1 MRSRPLL
8 RSNRFRRGGAA
19 VLAMLFLVLMTT
31 LSVAMFSATT
41 LNVQTAANLSD
52 LDRARA
58 AAESGLR
65 WQELRLDQLRPR
77 SSVGSLTASDA
88 NALWSQLRTAL
99 INDFNSL
106 PWPGAGTLTTGA
118 NFVQTSGM
126 PLDSEGA
133 AFALR
138 IEKLPGYS
146 TDPDDENYRH
156 FIRVTSTGIVNAGS
170 SRETRRSLSLTYTL
184 DKKVR
189 FAVIGRVPIQLGRNT
204 IVEGPVAMATANKYP
219 PLLVLSDFR
228 HLTPALTAR
237 VEAFDAFLKARPGNW
252 DNRISIT
259 ESGDYA
265 AALAAGY
272 EDVNGDYYIDEYDLF
287 LDFFDSDNDGA
298 ITRVEFTNPTTGKLY
313 DSELFAAIDS
323 LGGPQYAGDTPRSGF
338 NDGRIDNDD
347 LYAKISGQVRL
358 ATTSNAWSSNLA
370 SSGKTIDDMIN
381 GPIAAT
387 EAGQAPV
394 RFGASSSDFIDL
406 LPSNF
411 NTSSFKART
420 GSAAGPTSKTATV
433 IANTTVTAADA
444 NGGTVVER
452 TPYGSTSWQATYRR
466 PVFRN
471 MTFRNC
477 RFPRGLN
484 ALFENC
490 TFEGVTFVELET
502 NITTSS
508 GATTT
513 NPNDGMNWSKRM
525 ISGSFSNNTTLTSTN
540 SHGFNRGNN
549 FRFND
554 CTFRG
559 PLASD
564 VPTAYTHFTNS
575 WEFTGATRFDNQ
587 VDATAT
593 IVAPQTNI
601 EMGSFTN
608 PELAPSTLVG
618 VVVAG
623 NIDIRGTSVV
633 DGSIIVT
640 GDGAGNTTLGWFGP
654 SDSST
659 DATAMPEG
667 GFGRL
672 NIRYNPHRALPDGI
686 DTKVEIRPVL
696 ATFTEAVHQ

>member
-1 MRSRPLL
+1 MRNRNLIPPP
-8 RSNRFRRGGAA
+8 RFRRGGAA

-31 LSVAMFSATT
+31 LSVAMFSTTT
-41 LNVQTAANLSD
+41 LNVQTSANLSD

-65 WQELRLDQLRPR
+65 WQEYRLHQLRPR
-77 SSVGSLTASDA
+77 SSVGSLTAADA
-88 NALWSQLRTAL
+88 EALWSELRASL
-99 INDFNSL
+99 VNDFNSL
-106 PWPGAGTLTTGA
+106 PWPGAGTVTTGPD
-118 NFVQTSGM
+118 FVQTTGM
-126 PLDSEGA
+126 PIDSEGA
-133 AFALR
+133 SFAIR
-138 IEKLPGYS
+138 VEKLPGYS
-146 TDPDDENYRH
+146 TNPDDDDYRH
-156 FIRVTSTGIVNAGS
+156 FIRVTSTGIINAGS
-170 SRETRRSLSLTYTL
+170 SRETRRSISLTYTL

-204 IVEGPVAMATANKYP
+204 LVEGPVAMATANKYP
-219 PLLVLSDFR
+219 PLLALSDFR
-228 HLTPALTAR
+228 HLTPTLTQR
-237 VEAFDAFLKARPGNW
+237 VEAFDAFLKTHPGNW
-252 DNRISIT
+252 DNRVSVA
-259 ESGDYA
+259 ESGDWNDA
-265 AALAAGY
+265 ISAGY
-272 EDVNGDYYIDEYDLF
+272 EDVNGDFFIDEYDLF
-287 LDFFDSDNDGA
+287 LEAFDADGDGA
-298 ITRVEFTNPTTGKLY
+298 ITLAEFTNPATGEPY
-313 DSELFAAIDS
+313 DRDLFAAIDS
-323 LGGPQYAGDTPRSGF
+323 LGGPLYDGDTPRPGYS
-338 NDGRIDNDD
+338 DGQIDNDD
-347 LYAKISGQVRL
+347 LYAKISGQAKL
-358 ATTSNAWSSNLA
+358 ATTSSAWASNLA
-370 SSGKTIDDMIN
+370 GSGKTIDDMIN
-381 GPIAAT
+381 GPIAVT
-387 EAGQAPV
+387 EVGESPV
-394 RFGASSSDFIDL
+394 RFGADGSEFIDL

-411 NTSSFKART
+411 NTSSFRNRT
-420 GSAAGPTSKTATV
+420 GSAAGAAIKTATL

-452 TPYGSTSWQATYRR
+452 TPYGSTSWQATYQR

-477 RFPRGLN
+477 RFPKGVN

-513 NPNDGMNWSKRM
+513 SASAGMTWSKRM
-525 ISGSFSNNTTLTSTN
+525 ISGSFSSNTTLTSSN

-608 PELAPSTLVG
+608 PEAAPSTLVG

-686 DTKVEIRPVL
+686 DVKVEIRPVVS
-696 ATFTEAVHQ
+696 TFSESVNP

>member
-1 MRSRPLL
+1 MGNRDLIRPH
-8 RSNRFRRGGAA
+8 RFRRGGAA

-31 LSVAMFSATT
+31 LSVAMFSTAT
-41 LNVQTAANLSD
+41 LNVQTSANLSD

-65 WQELRLDQLRPR
+65 WNEFRLNLLRP
-77 SSVGSLTASDA
+77 STAVGSLTASDA
-88 NALWSQLRTAL
+88 DALWSQLRTSL
-99 INDFNSL
+99 VNDLNAL
-106 PWPGAGTLTTGA
+106 PWPGAGTVSSGDD
-118 NFVQTSGM
+118 FVEASGV
-126 PLDSEGA
+126 PLDSEGT

-146 TDPDDENYRH
+146 TDPDDEDYRH
-156 FIRVTSTGIVNAGS
+156 FIRVTSTGIANAGS
-170 SRETRRSLSLTYTL
+170 SRETRRSISLTYTL

-204 IVEGPVAMATANKYP
+204 IVEGPVAMATASKYP
-219 PLLVLSDFR
+219 PLLALSDFR
-228 HLTPALTAR
+228 HLTPELTAR
-237 VEAFDAFLKARPGNW
+237 VEEFDAFLKTHPGNW
-252 DNRISIT
+252 DNRVSVA
-259 ESGDYA
+259 ESGDYN
-265 AALAAGY
+265 AALAAGFD
-272 EDVNGDYYIDEYDLF
+272 DVNGDYYIDEYDLF
-287 LDFFDSDNDGA
+287 VDAFDGDHDGA
-298 ITRVEFTNPTTGKLY
+298 VTLAEFTNPVTGDPY
-313 DSELFAAIDS
+313 DADLFAAIDS
-323 LGGPQYAGDTPRSGF
+323 LGGPQYEGDTPRSGY
-338 NDGRIDNDD
+338 NDGQIDNDD
-347 LYAKISGQVRL
+347 LYAKISGQVKL
-358 ATTSNAWSSNLA
+358 ATTSSAWSSNLA

-394 RFGASSSDFIDL
+394 RFGAGSSEFIEL

-420 GSAAGPTSKTATV
+420 GASAGTPTKTSTL
-433 IANTTVTAADA
+433 IANTAISAADA

-452 TPYGSTSWQATYRR
+452 TPYGSTSWQATYQR

-477 RFPRGLN
+477 QIPKGLN

-490 TFEGVTFVELET
+490 TFEGVTFVEMET
-502 NITTSS
+502 NITKSN
-508 GATTT
+508 GTTT
-513 NPNDGMNWSKRM
+513 TSASDGMTWSKRM
-525 ISGSFSNNTTLTSTN
+525 ISGSFSNKTTLTSAN
-540 SHGFNRGNN
+540 SHGFNKGNN
-549 FRFND
+549 LRFDD

-559 PLASD
+559 PIASD

-608 PELAPSTLVG
+608 PEEAPSTLVG

-640 GDGAGNTTLGWFGP
+640 GDGAGNTTLGWFGA

-686 DTKVEIRPVL
+686 DVKVEILPVVT
-696 ATFTEAVHQ
+696 TFSETVSQ

>member
-1 MRSRPLL
+1 MCNRNLVRSP
-8 RSNRFRRGGAA
+8 RFRRGGAA

-31 LSVAMFSATT
+31 LSVAMFGTTT

-65 WQELRLDQLRPR
+65 WQEYRLDALRPR

-88 NALWSQLRTAL
+88 DALWSQLRTAL

-106 PWPGAGTLTTGA
+106 PWPGAGTITSGDD
-118 NFVQTSGM
+118 FIETSGM
-126 PLDSEGA
+126 PIDSEGA
-133 AFALR
+133 SFALR

-146 TDPDDENYRH
+146 TNPDDEDYRH
-156 FIRVTSTGIVNAGS
+156 FIRITSTGIINAGS

-219 PLLVLSDFR
+219 PLLALSDFR
-228 HLTPALTAR
+228 HLTPELTAR
-237 VEAFDAFLKARPGNW
+237 VEEFDAFLKTHPGNW
-252 DNRISIT
+252 DNRVSIS
-259 ESGDYA
+259 ESGDYT
-265 AALAAGY
+265 AALAAGF
-272 EDVNGDYYIDEYDLF
+272 EDVNGDFYIDEYDLF
-287 LDFFDSDNDGA
+287 LEAFDADHDGA
-298 ITRVEFTNPTTGKLY
+298 VTLAEFTDPVTGKPH
-313 DSELFAAIDS
+313 DANLFAAIDS
-323 LGGPQYAGDTPRSGF
+323 LGGPQFDGDTPRNGY
-338 NDGRIDNDD
+338 NDGQIDNDD
-347 LYAKISGQVRL
+347 LYAKISGQVKL
-358 ATTSNAWSSNLA
+358 ATTSSAWSSNLA
-370 SSGKTIDDMIN
+370 NSGKTIDDMIN
-381 GPIAAT
+381 GPIAGT
-387 EAGQAPV
+387 DAGQSPV
-394 RFGASSSDFIDL
+394 RFGAGSSEFIEL

-411 NTSSFKART
+411 DTSSFKART
-420 GSAAGPTSKTATV
+420 ASNAGPASKTATL
-433 IANTTVTAADA
+433 IANSIVTAADA

-477 RFPRGLN
+477 QFPKGLN

-490 TFEGVTFVELET
+490 TFEGVTFVEMET
-502 NITTSS
+502 NITKSN
-508 GATTT
+508 GTTT
-513 NPNDGMNWSKRM
+513 TSAGDGMAWSKRM
-525 ISGSFSNNTTLTSTN
+525 ISGTFSKDITLTSAN
-540 SHGFNRGNN
+540 SHGFNKGNN

-559 PLASD
+559 PIASD

-608 PELAPSTLVG
+608 PEEAPSTLVG

-686 DTKVEIRPVL
+686 NTKVEIRPVI
-696 ATFTEAVHQ
+696 ATFNESVNP